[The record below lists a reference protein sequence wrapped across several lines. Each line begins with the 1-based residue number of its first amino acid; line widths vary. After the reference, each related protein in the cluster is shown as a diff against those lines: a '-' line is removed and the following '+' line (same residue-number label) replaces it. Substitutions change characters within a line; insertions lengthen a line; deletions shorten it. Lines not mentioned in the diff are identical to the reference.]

1 MEKIQLT
8 TDEIELLITISAII
22 EYSEE
27 NFEGELDTGIGEII
41 VSNNIMDDDEYQ
53 RVSNN
58 LRKYGLLN
66 SEDYLTVAGQNYINQ
81 LKEDGN
87 SKEKGNHTELKNDY
101 SMIDFVKIKEWLKEA
116 VSKIDIEKAIDAI
129 YKVSAIIDTIAKIAN
144 T

>member
-27 NFEGELDTGIGEII
+27 NFEGKLDTGIDEII
-41 VSNNIMDDDEYQ
+41 VSNNIMDEDEYQ
-53 RVSNN
+53 EVSNN

-66 SEDYLTVAGQNYINQ
+66 SEDYLTDAGQNYINQ

-87 SKEKGNHTELKNDY
+87 SEEKGNNTELKNDY

>member
-1 MEKIQLT
+1 MEFLT
-8 TDEIELLITISAII
+8 EIELLITISAII

-27 NFEGELDTGIGEII
+27 NFEGELTPSIGEVI
-41 VSNNIMDDDEYQ
+41 VSSNIMDENEYQ

-58 LRKYGLLN
+58 LHEYGLLN
-66 SEDYLTVAGQNYINQ
+66 SEDYLTDAGQNYINQ

-87 SKEKGNHTELKNDY
+87 SEEKGKNTELKNDY

>member
-22 EYSEE
+22 GYSEE
-27 NFEGELDTGIGEII
+27 NFEGKLDTGIDEII
-41 VSNNIMDDDEYQ
+41 VSNNIMDEDEYQ
-53 RVSNN
+53 EVSNN
-58 LRKYGLLN
+58 LREYGLLDD
-66 SEDYLTVAGQNYINQ
+66 EDYLTDAGQNYINQ

-87 SKEKGNHTELKNDY
+87 SEEKDNNTELKNDY

>member
-22 EYSEE
+22 GYSEE
-27 NFEGELDTGIGEII
+27 NFEGKLDTGIDEII
-41 VSNNIMDDDEYQ
+41 VSNNIMDEDKYQ
-53 RVSNN
+53 EVSNN
-58 LRKYGLLN
+58 LREYGLLDD
-66 SEDYLTVAGQNYINQ
+66 EDYLTDAGQNYINQ

-87 SKEKGNHTELKNDY
+87 SEEKDNNTELKNDY

>member
-27 NFEGELDTGIGEII
+27 NFEGELTPSIGEVI
-41 VSNNIMDDDEYQ
+41 VSSNIMDENEYQ

-58 LRKYGLLN
+58 LHEYGLLN
-66 SEDYLTVAGQNYINQ
+66 SEDYLTDAGQNYINQ

-87 SKEKGNHTELKNDY
+87 SEEKDNNTELKNDY

>member
-27 NFEGELDTGIGEII
+27 NFEGELAPSIGEVI
-41 VSNNIMDDDEYQ
+41 VSSNIMDEDEYKELAN
-53 RVSNN
+53 RLSE
-58 LRKYGLLN
+58 YGLLDDK
-66 SEDYLTVAGQNYINQ
+66 DYLTDAGQNYINQ

-87 SKEKGNHTELKNDY
+87 SEEKGNNTELKNDY

>member
-22 EYSEE
+22 GYSEE
-27 NFEGELDTGIGEII
+27 NFEGELDTGIGEVI
-41 VSNNIMDDDEYQ
+41 VSNNIMDEDEYQ

-58 LRKYGLLN
+58 LHEYGLLN

-87 SKEKGNHTELKNDY
+87 SEEKGNNTELKNDY

-116 VSKIDIEKAIDAI
+116 VSKINIEKAIDAI